1 MKSTIVLTGALFILT
16 GILLGAFGA
25 HALQNHLT
33 IKELDSFQTGIQY
46 QLYHGLALLVLGF
59 NFDKIRRSS
68 LLCWGI
74 VLGTVL
80 FSGSIYL
87 LALDTLIG
95 IKLSFLWPVTPLG
108 GTLLIVSWG
117 TLIYQLIVRIRK

>member
-1 MKSTIVLTGALFILT
+1 MKSTIVLIGTLFILT

-25 HALQNHLT
+25 HALEKHLST
-33 IKELDSFQTGIQY
+33 EELDSFQTGIQY

-59 NFDKIRRSS
+59 NFDKISRHS

-80 FSGSIYL
+80 FSGSIYF
-87 LALDTLIG
+87 LALDTLMG

-117 TLIYQLIVRIRK
+117 TLVYQLIRNN

>member
-1 MKSTIVLTGALFILT
+1 MKTSIVLTGTLFILT
-16 GILLGAFGA
+16 GIVLGAFGA
-25 HALQNHLT
+25 HALEKQLT
-33 IKELDSFQTGIQY
+33 IEELDSFQTGVQY

-59 NFDKIRRSS
+59 NFDKIKRPSF
-68 LLCWGI
+68 LCWGI

-87 LALDTLIG
+87 LVLDALMG
-95 IKLSFLWPVTPLG
+95 VKLSFLWPVTPLG

-117 TLIYQLIVRIRK
+117 TLVYQLIRKN

>member
-1 MKSTIVLTGALFILT
+1 MKSTIVLCGTLFILI
-16 GILLGAFGA
+16 GIVLGAFGA

-33 IKELDSFQTGIQY
+33 TEELDSFQTGIQY

-59 NFDKIRRSS
+59 NFDKFSRSS

-87 LALDTLIG
+87 LALDQSMGL
-95 IKLSFLWPVTPLG
+95 KLSFLWPMTPLG
-108 GTLLIVSWG
+108 GSILILSWS
-117 TLIYQLIVRIRK
+117 LFMIKMVKVKN